1 MNRLTTNLRGRQAA
15 PVRSGLSLTLIL
27 IATCLCVAAAR
38 QKASAHGSIRTTG
51 QTTTQS
57 KGQTPGA
64 TSAPQTGPRSPSE
77 TVREFYKTLREK
89 KFREAFSLSIYKPAI
104 EPLKPQEFED
114 LRPDFEKMALAVSER
129 IPEKLEI
136 MGEQISG
143 DLATVFVKV
152 LDSDGKEKMEP
163 AGLILIDSAWVLGDR
178 ENLEIVKKA
187 GKKFFF
193 NARID
198 AHHSDVQDMLTRI
211 SLALLL
217 YSQQHNGQFA
227 NLATLIAAGLLPKD
241 LEGTEST
248 GYRFQINVSPDAK
261 TWNAQA
267 EPAQYGR
274 SGRLSFFMDAA
285 GVRSSDTGGKPL
297 SPRKN

>member
-1 MNRLTTNLRGRQAA
+1 MFRSKLLPGLFVLFAISA
-15 PVRSGLSLTLIL
+15 P
-27 IATCLCVAAAR
+27 CFENNVAAQAV
-38 QKASAHGSIRTTG
+38 A
-51 QTTTQS
+51 QTR
-57 KGQTPGA
+57 
-64 TSAPQTGPRSPSE
+64 PRSPSD
-77 TVREFYKTLREK
+77 TVREFYKGLRER
-89 KFREAFSLSIYKPAI
+89 KFREAFNLSIYRPAI

-114 LRPDFEKMALAVSER
+114 LRPDFEKMALAVAER
-129 IPEKLEI
+129 IPAKVEV
-136 MGEQISG
+136 MGETISG

-152 LDSDGKEKMEP
+152 IDSDGKEKMEP
-163 AGLILIDSAWVLGDR
+163 AGLVMIDGAWVLGDK

-198 AHHSDVQDMLTRI
+198 AHHTDVQDMLTRV

-227 NLATLIAAGLLPKD
+227 DLPTLIVAGLLPKD

-248 GYRFQINVSPDAK
+248 GYRFSINVSSDK
-261 TWNAQA
+261 KSWTAQA

-274 SGRLSFFMDAA
+274 TGRLSFFMDAA

-297 SPRKN
+297 KPHKN